1 LFGVAV
7 MSGVLFVT
15 EIHHRRAHLEMPIE
29 EAVLSGAASQ
39 FRALATL
46 ISVAMLG
53 IVPAAFAT
61 GIGSD
66 VQRPLATVV
75 LGGLVSTLS
84 FTLLA
89 VPALYYLTESHAR
102 R

>member
-1 LFGVAV
+1 
-7 MSGVLFVT
+7 
-15 EIHHRRAHLEMPIE
+15 MPVE

-53 IVPAAFAT
+53 IVPAAIAS
-61 GIGSD
+61 GIGSA

-75 LGGLVSTLS
+75 LGGLVSTL
-84 FTLLA
+84 FVTLLA
-89 VPALYYLTESHAR
+89 VPALYFLTEGRSR